1 MSWPAPLVSVT
12 NAWAAVYSDHAA
24 LRVGVTFCHFAGLMA
39 GGGLAVAADRATL
52 RLAGA
57 SEAARTAHL
66 EELHAVHR
74 VVITGLVL
82 TIASGMLMVGADFD
96 AMIGSGIFW
105 IKMALVA
112 LLVVNG
118 LVMQRAE
125 RAAVVT
131 PDAAW
136 PRLHRA
142 AMVSLTLWFLIV
154 LAGTVLTLEA

>member
-1 MSWPAPLVSVT
+1 
-12 NAWAAVYSDHAA
+12 
-24 LRVGVTFCHFAGLMA
+24 
-39 GGGLAVAADRATL
+39 
-52 RLAGA
+52 
-57 SEAARTAHL
+57 
-66 EELHAVHR
+66 
-74 VVITGLVL
+74 
-82 TIASGMLMVGADFD
+82 MLMVGADFD